1 LIMAERMLVAT
12 RKGLITLAKNGEWSV
27 QRTDFAGIPVTAT
40 LYDQRDGA
48 IYAVLKHGHF
58 GTKLHRSDDDGKTWI
73 ELQAPAF
80 PADAA
85 GAPALFQLWTIET
98 GGPGQKGRLWAGAL
112 PAGLFVSDDR
122 GENWRQ
128 VSALWNVPEREKW
141 FGGGY
146 DDAGIHSISPD
157 PRDPDRVVVA
167 ISCGGVWGTRDAGA
181 HWMLQGE
188 GLVATYMPPELAGQ
202 KETQDPHRVVRCAA
216 APDVM
221 WMQHHCGIFRSADAG
236 VSWTQI
242 KPPGDD
248 FGFAVAA
255 HPREEGTAWFVP
267 AIKDEMR
274 VPRDGALSVTRTK
287 DGGKTWQS
295 FSDGLPQRDA
305 YDLIY
310 RHGLDVDET
319 GNRLA
324 MGSTTG
330 SLWVSENGGEGWQL
344 LNAHLPPIYAVR
356 LY

>member
-1 LIMAERMLVAT
+1 MAERMLVAT

-58 GTKLHRSDDDGKTWI
+58 GTKLHRSDDNGKSWI
-73 ELQAPAF
+73 ELPAPAF
-80 PADAA
+80 PADAT
-85 GAPALFQLWTIET
+85 GAPALFQLWTIEA
-98 GGPGQKGRLWAGAL
+98 GGPNQKGRLWAGAL

-167 ISCGGVWGTRDAGA
+167 ISCGGVWDTRDAGA

-188 GLVATYMPPELAGQ
+188 GLVAAYMPPELAGQ
-202 KETQDPHRVVRCAA
+202 KETQDPHRVARCAA
-216 APDVM
+216 VPDVM
-221 WMQHHCGIFRSADAG
+221 WMQHHCGIFRSTDAG

-242 KPPGDD
+242 EPPGDD

-255 HPREEGTAWFVP
+255 HPHEGGTAWFVP

-274 VPRDGALSVTRTK
+274 VPRDGGLAVTRTK

-295 FSDGLPQRDA
+295 FRDGLPQKDA